1 MKLKA
6 RKILVMRY
14 RFIGDTVLTVP
25 FLRNLRQ
32 AYPEARIDLMLE
44 PFSGQVL
51 EGCPYVDRIIPFEFK
66 TIHKYSAST
75 QQGKLAGY
83 VHYWKM
89 LRQEGYDAAFALKRS
104 LSSALLIRAAGI
116 PRRIGFATEGRSPLL
131 TDPVIYRQDQH
142 EVHNFLDCL
151 RALDIPVHSDA
162 LELWP
167 SLENNAKVRAL
178 FSEAGWNENDL
189 TIIIHAAASLPAKQW
204 PLDRFAIVMSV
215 LKERYGARFI
225 YTGAPADAVLYH
237 ELERLGPFKGMNL
250 CGTTGLHANLS
261 VYRVA
266 RLFFGVDSGPMH
278 MAAAVGVP
286 VVALFGPTDER
297 KWGPWGNGHTVIT
310 KRLSCYPCK
319 PHKCSDND
327 CMMKISAE
335 EALEAVEK
343 KLSAIALKIRYHEA
357 RTEDAGIS
365 GPSISVMDAEW
376 TKKKTKYP

>member
-32 AYPEARIDLMLE
+32 AYPEARIDLMIE

-51 EGCPYVDRIIPFEFK
+51 EGCPYVDRTIPFEFK
-66 TIHKYSAST
+66 TIHKYSASS
-75 QQGKLAGY
+75 QRSKLAGY
-83 VHYWKM
+83 VHYWKL

-116 PRRIGFATEGRSPLL
+116 PRRIGFATEGRTFLL
-131 TDPVIYRQDQH
+131 TDPVPYRQDQH
-142 EVHNFLDCL
+142 EVQNFLDCL
-151 RALDIPVHSDA
+151 RVLDIPVQSDD

-167 SLENNAKVRAL
+167 SPENDAQAGKL
-178 FSEAGWNENDL
+178 FADAGWKKDDL
-189 TIIIHAAASLPAKQW
+189 KIIIHAAASLPAKQW
-204 PLDRFAIVMSV
+204 PLDRFAAVMKV
-215 LKERYGARFI
+215 LKERYGAHFI
-225 YTGAPADAVLYH
+225 YTGAPGDAALYQ
-237 ELERLGPFKGMNL
+237 EIERLGPFNGMDL
-250 CGTTGLHANLS
+250 CGKTGLHANLS
-261 VYRVA
+261 VYRA
-266 RLFFGVDSGPMH
+266 ANLFFGVDSGPMH

-310 KRLSCYPCK
+310 RRLPCYPCK
-319 PHKCSDND
+319 PHKCADNE
-327 CMMKISAE
+327 CMKRISVE

-343 KLSAIALKIRYHEA
+343 KLSAIMPKIRYH
-357 RTEDAGIS
+357 GS
-365 GPSISVMDAEW
+365 
-376 TKKKTKYP
+376 